1 MRLAIAACD
10 PPEGQRSSKPFG
22 LARPRAHERAE
33 AASARALGH
42 GPKGQ
47 DGVHGPPLRGPGSA
61 PFWGQRSVVC
71 LALGTAQYCRAPE
84 ERLAV
89 SPLLRMTPPRR
100 LLALAPEHVLV
111 GHGEGIHVDAPAA
124 LRDAVRLA
132 RRRASSLAWA
142 GLRAH
147 ARFHR
152 PAR

>member
-1 MRLAIAACD
+1 MDSSAFARGKEVLPNGGMAFAHHYGVGCLGSTTAVMAPSWFPRSCQFAGGKAAGSGGPFPLGQQWTRL
-10 PPEGQRSSKPFG
+10 P
-22 LARPRAHERAE
+22 
-33 AASARALGH
+33 
-42 GPKGQ
+42 
-47 DGVHGPPLRGPGSA
+47 
-61 PFWGQRSVVC
+61 
-71 LALGTAQYCRAPE
+71 ALGTAQYCRAPE

-132 RRRASSLAWA
+132 RRRASSWAWA